1 MGLTSSYE
9 PLPQDVEDSEKIA
22 TSEQHGNER
31 LLFMIVL
38 FLAVLNIL
46 LVFTTTL
53 KVSNL
58 FSGILPE
65 ITRGDLSSLPRPDPY
80 IGLPLALP
88 IGEDMSATQ
97 TIHLYDRSVFSDEER
112 AVLQVAENFLDG
124 IGARNKTLMTEQ
136 VLPSG
141 GAVLMRNGAPII
153 TTLTGVIDRIPFDSP
168 NKIEERISGQPI
180 VKIDTNIAMLWT
192 PYDFLINDK
201 VDHIGTD
208 IWSFAKLNG
217 KWVVSSVADN
227 ALAPETVG

>member
-9 PLPQDVEDSEKIA
+9 PLPQDVEDSEKIT
-22 TSEQHGNER
+22 TSKQPGNER

-46 LVFTTTL
+46 LAFTTTL

-112 AVLQVAENFLDG
+112 AVL
-124 IGARNKTLMTEQ
+124 Q

-208 IWSFAKLNG
+208 IWSFAKLDG
-217 KWVVSSVADN
+217 KWVLESSHR
-227 ALAPETVG
+227 

>member
-1 MGLTSSYE
+1 
-9 PLPQDVEDSEKIA
+9 
-22 TSEQHGNER
+22 
-31 LLFMIVL
+31 
-38 FLAVLNIL
+38 
-46 LVFTTTL
+46 
-53 KVSNL
+53 
-58 FSGILPE
+58 
-65 ITRGDLSSLPRPDPY
+65 
-80 IGLPLALP
+80 
-88 IGEDMSATQ
+88 MSTTQ

-112 AVLQVAENFLDG
+112 AVLKVAENFLDG

-153 TTLTGVIDRIPFDSP
+153 TTLTGVIDRIPFNSP

-208 IWSFAKLNG
+208 IWSFAKLDG
-217 KWVVSSVADN
+217 KWLVSSVADN